1 MAHNV
6 PARLTAAE
14 GRRFGLTVGIAFIA
28 LALVLWWRDHD
39 VPAIVG
45 ASLGGLFLLSAL
57 VIPGRLGPVQ
67 SGWMRLAL
75 AISKVTT
82 PVLMAIVYF
91 IVITPIGLMRRLLG
105 KSPVVV
111 RTAATRWEPRVEHSR
126 SDLHRQF

>member
-1 MAHNV
+1 MAHNI

-14 GRRFGLTVGIAFIA
+14 GRRFGVTVGVAFVA
-28 LALVLWWRDHD
+28 LGLLLWWRDHD

-45 ASLGGLFLLSAL
+45 ASLGALLLLSGL
-57 VIPGRLGPVQ
+57 LIPARLGPVHN
-67 SGWMRLAL
+67 GWMRFAL

-105 KSPVVV
+105 KSPVVA

-126 SDLHRQF
+126 SDLHHQF

>member
-14 GRRFGLTVGIAFIA
+14 GRRFGLTVGIAFVA

-45 ASLGGLFLLSAL
+45 VSLGALLLLSAL
-57 VIPGRLGPVQ
+57 LIPARLGPVH
-67 SGWMRLAL
+67 SGWMRFAL

-82 PVLMAIVYF
+82 PVVMAIVYF
-91 IVITPIGLMRRLLG
+91 IVITPIGLARRLLG
-105 KSPVVV
+105 KSPVAV
-111 RTAATRWEPRVEHSR
+111 RTGATRWEPRVEHSR